1 MGMGLDVTEWDGM
14 GWGEVRVWMGMGVGW
29 KGIGCDRM
37 G

>member
-14 GWGEVRVWMGMGVGW
+14 GEVRVWMGMGVGC